1 MSAERAARFTT
12 SQMMREL
19 GLEISDMM
27 GAAASAPLPAAAAAP
42 EAAAGGAGSPKAQAL
57 RPAGPG
63 DAPDVYEQSAGDG
76 AQWERFQGA
85 QQLQNPATLNAA
97 QLRSA
102 CVPGV

>member
-27 GAAASAPLPAAAAAP
+27 GAAASAPPPATAAP
-42 EAAAGGAGSPKAQAL
+42 EAAAAGAGTPKAQAL
-57 RPAGPG
+57 RATGSD